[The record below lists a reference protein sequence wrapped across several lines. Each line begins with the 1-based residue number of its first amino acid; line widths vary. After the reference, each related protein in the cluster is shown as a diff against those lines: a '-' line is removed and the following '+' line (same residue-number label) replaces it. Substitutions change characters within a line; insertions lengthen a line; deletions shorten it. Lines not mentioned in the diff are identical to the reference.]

1 MESSLCIVTAS
12 VFSTQSG
19 SNVSN
24 PCNALPFACMTTLL
38 MDGSSPVERHAEAR
52 GVTSVCITLRLSS

>member
-1 MESSLCIVTAS
+1 MESVLCIETAS

-19 SNVSN
+19 SNDSN
-24 PCNALPFACMTTLL
+24 LCNALAFACMTLL
-38 MDGSSPVERHAEAR
+38 MDGSSPVEWHAEAR